1 MPSAVFSS
9 TGTTLSTSE
18 VATLL
23 TITQVRELVNLVVK
37 FYTFIEDML
46 GSIVVREICYSD

>member
-23 TITQVRELVNLVVK
+23 TITQVRELVNLAVK
-37 FYTFIEDML
+37 F
-46 GSIVVREICYSD
+46 